1 MMNPMLAEPFTI
13 LGLTGLA
20 LVAALVGVFV
30 VLPMCVLLLFS
41 IRKVE
46 PGKAGVR
53 VGWRGYIISDTWI
66 FRVPLVTRY
75 DLMDISVQKLEIER
89 KGQDGLIC
97 EDNIRADI
105 VVAFYIKVNYPK
117 VNYPEGIEAES
128 AEGRALWEKAMN
140 SRGQEKYED
149 IQKVAQTVGCER
161 ATDIDK
167 LRELF
172 EAKFSE
178 ALKTAGKEMEFTK
191 LYTDRLDFRDKIIDV
206 IGKDLNGYALED
218 VAIDY
223 LEQTPLDKLD
233 EHNVLDAEGIKKITM
248 ITSEQQELTNDRDR
262 AREIKINEQNQQAS
276 VQVEI
281 ENVDAEVGK
290 RAQGVRDEEDKAK
303 QSRAVAEVRAN
314 EDAEARKVVEAGR
327 LKQETEAI
335 GAQEGIE
342 VRAEDK
348 DRAVMSAR
356 YSKEQDLLRLEQEKI
371 EAGQQAEVD
380 RERRI
385 GLASQEKEAVVIH
398 KAEEVAESKAGL
410 EAKEKEVTV
419 QTQNR
424 LDAEADMAADR
435 AYRVSMVK
443 AKTDAETAQV
453 EQVVAAEAKRKA
465 EQEVAELEK
474 YQRVVGAD
482 AEKEAADREAEK
494 VQVLAAAEANASEK
508 RNHAMQQEAEG
519 QAALKSADGLAE
531 ARVTEAKGNAKKV
544 DAEGDKAMGLA
555 QAEVT
560 EAQGSASGKAM
571 SAEGTGEATAISA
584 KGKAQGESIDAIK
597 SAEAS
602 GREAMGLADAKS
614 KLEMAKSIEV
624 FNKASQDHEEFRLQ
638 LNKDRDVDLAEIQI
652 QKDIAEAQARVVGE
666 ALKSANIDIVGGE
679 HDFFEKVVKSVIQGR
694 SLDRLVN
701 NSQTLTDVKDT
712 FFNGDPDR
720 FKGQL
725 RTWIRDLG
733 LSSEDVKNLTVSAL
747 LTKLISKADDSGT
760 KSLIRQAQ
768 KMAKEAGIMDIVSNV
783 LLTDESRK

>member
-1 MMNPMLAEPFTI
+1 MMAF
-13 LGLTGLA
+13 
-20 LVAALVGVFV
+20 
-30 VLPMCVLLLFS
+30 LFS
-41 IRKVE
+41 LSTGASIAVVAGGVLFALFTFLMLFTIRKVE

-53 VGWRGYIISDTWI
+53 VGFRGYQISDTWI
-66 FRVPLVTRY
+66 FRIPLVTRY

-117 VNYPEGIEAES
+117 VNYPDGVEAES
-128 AEGRALWEKAMN
+128 PEGRVLWEKAMN
-140 SRGQEKYED
+140 SRGQGKYED

-303 QSRAVAEVRAN
+303 QARAVAEVRAN

-482 AEKEAADREAEK
+482 AEKEAAEREAEK
-494 VQVLAAAEANASEK
+494 INVLAAAEATASDK

-519 QAALKSADGLAE
+519 QSALKAADGLAE
-531 ARVTEAKGNAKKV
+531 ARVIEAKGKAMEVAGKGE
-544 DAEGDKAMGLA
+544 AEGSKAKGLA
-555 QAEVT
+555 KAEVD
-560 EAQGSASGKAM
+560 EAQGVATGKAL
-571 SAEGTGEATAISA
+571 SAEGTGEATATAA

-597 SAEAS
+597 TAEAT
-602 GREAMGLADAKS
+602 GREAMGLADAKA

-652 QKDIAEAQARVVGE
+652 QKDVAEAQARVVGE

-679 HDFFEKVVKSVIQGR
+679 HDFFDKVVKSVIQGR

-701 NSQTLTDVKDT
+701 NSQTLTDVKGT
-712 FFNGDPDR
+712 FFNGDPDH
-720 FKGQL
+720 FKNQL
-725 RTWIRDLG
+725 RTWIKDLG
-733 LSSEDVKNLTVSAL
+733 LSTEDVKNLTVSAL
-747 LTKLISKADDSGT
+747 LTKLMSKADDSGT

-768 KMAKEAGIMDIVSNV
+768 KMAKDAGVTDIVSNV
-783 LLTDESRK
+783 LLADGSNK

>member
-1 MMNPMLAEPFTI
+1 
-13 LGLTGLA
+13 
-20 LVAALVGVFV
+20 
-30 VLPMCVLLLFS
+30 
-41 IRKVE
+41 
-46 PGKAGVR
+46 
-53 VGWRGYIISDTWI
+53 
-66 FRVPLVTRY
+66 
-75 DLMDISVQKLEIER
+75 MDISVQKLEIER

-97 EDNIRADI
+97 QDNIRADI
-105 VVAFYIKVNYPK
+105 VVAFYLKVNYPK
-117 VNYPEGIEAES
+117 VNYPEGVEPDSDQGKI
-128 AEGRALWEKAMN
+128 LWEKAMD
-140 SRGQEKYED
+140 SRGQAKYED

-172 EAKFSE
+172 DAKFSE
-178 ALKTAGKEMEFTK
+178 ALKTAGKEMEFTN

-206 IGKDLNGYALED
+206 IGTDLNGYALED

-233 EHNVLDAEGIKKITM
+233 ANNVLDSEGIKKITM
-248 ITSEQQELTNDRDR
+248 ITSEQQELTNDRER
-262 AREIKINEQNQQAS
+262 AREIKLNEQNKQAS

-281 ENVDAEVGK
+281 ENVDADVAK

-303 QSRAVAEVRAN
+303 QGRAVQEVRAN
-314 EDAEARKVVEAGR
+314 EEAEARKVVEAGR

-385 GLASQEKEAVVIH
+385 GLAAQEKEAVVIH

-410 EAKEKEVTV
+410 ESKEKEVTV

-474 YQRVVGAD
+474 YQKVVGAD

-571 SAEGTGEATAISA
+571 SSEGTGEATAISA

-597 SAEAS
+597 AAEAA

-614 KLEMAKSIEV
+614 KMEMAKSIEV

-652 QKDIAEAQARVVGE
+652 QKDVAEAQARVVGE

-679 HDFFEKVVKSVIQGR
+679 HDFFDKVVKSVIQGR

-701 NSQTLTDVKDT
+701 NSQTLTDVKGT

-720 FKGQL
+720 FKNQL
-725 RTWIRDLG
+725 RSWISDLG
-733 LSSEDVKNLTVSAL
+733 LSTEDVKNLTVSAL
-747 LTKLISKADDSGT
+747 LTKLMSKADDSGT
-760 KSLIRQAQ
+760 RSLIRQAQ
-768 KMAKEAGIMDIVSNV
+768 KMAKDAGVTDIVTNV
-783 LLTDESRK
+783 LLTDGSNK

>member
-1 MMNPMLAEPFTI
+1 MNPMLAEPFTI

-303 QSRAVAEVRAN
+303 QARAVAEVRAN
-314 EDAEARKVVEAGR
+314 EEAEARKVVEAGR
-327 LKQETEAI
+327 QKQEVEALS
-335 GAQEGIE
+335 AQEGIE

-371 EAGQQAEVD
+371 ESGQQAEVD

-385 GLASQEKEAVVIH
+385 GLAAQEKEAVVIH

>member
-1 MMNPMLAEPFTI
+1 MLAFI
-13 LGLTGLA
+13 LEFSLA
-20 LVAALVGVFV
+20 TSILIVAAVVFFA
-30 VLPMCVLLLFS
+30 LFTFLMLFT

-53 VGWRGYIISDTWI
+53 VGFRGYRISDTWI
-66 FRVPLVTRY
+66 FRIPLITRY

-97 EDNIRADI
+97 QDNIRADI
-105 VVAFYIKVNYPK
+105 VVAFYLKVNYPK
-117 VNYPEGIEAES
+117 VNYPEGVEPDSDQGKI
-128 AEGRALWEKAMN
+128 LWEKAMD
-140 SRGQEKYED
+140 SRGQAKYED

-172 EAKFSE
+172 DAKFSE
-178 ALKTAGKEMEFTK
+178 ALKTAGKEMEFTN

-206 IGKDLNGYALED
+206 IGTDLNGYALED

-233 EHNVLDAEGIKKITM
+233 ANNVLDSEGIKKITM
-248 ITSEQQELTNDRDR
+248 ITSEQQELTNDRER
-262 AREIKINEQNQQAS
+262 AREIKLNEQNKQAS

-281 ENVDAEVGK
+281 ENVDADVAK

-303 QSRAVAEVRAN
+303 QGRAVSEVRAN
-314 EDAEARKVVEAGR
+314 EEAEARKVVEAGR

-385 GLASQEKEAVVIH
+385 GLAAQEKEAVVIH

-410 EAKEKEVTV
+410 ESKEKEVTV

-474 YQRVVGAD
+474 YQKVVGAD

-571 SAEGTGEATAISA
+571 SSEGTGEATAISA

-597 SAEAS
+597 AAEAA

-614 KLEMAKSIEV
+614 KMEMAKSIEV

-652 QKDIAEAQARVVGE
+652 QKDVAEAQARVVGE

-679 HDFFEKVVKSVIQGR
+679 HDFFDKVVKSVIQGR

-701 NSQTLTDVKDT
+701 NSQTLTDVKGT

-720 FKGQL
+720 FKNQL
-725 RTWIRDLG
+725 RSWISDLG
-733 LSSEDVKNLTVSAL
+733 LSTEDVKNLTVSAL
-747 LTKLISKADDSGT
+747 LTKLMSKADDSGT
-760 KSLIRQAQ
+760 RSLIRQAQ
-768 KMAKEAGIMDIVSNV
+768 KMAKDAGVTDIVTNV
-783 LLTDESRK
+783 LFTDGSNK